1 MDQDIM
7 DFQFSKSANTII
19 KVLGVG
25 GGGGNAVTHMFHQ
38 GIHDVSFALCNTDQQ
53 ALNKSP
59 IPHRI
64 QLGKTITE

>member
-7 DFQFSKSANTII
+7 DFQFGRAANTII

-38 GIHDVSFALCNTDQQ
+38 GIHDVSFA
-53 ALNKSP
+53 
-59 IPHRI
+59 
-64 QLGKTITE
+64 